1 MFLLLFTILL
11 FSLIAWKGLK
21 FVNYI
26 DNVMGIMEKIP
37 GPTPYPFVG
46 NLFQFG
52 LKPEEYPKKILQYC
66 RKYNFQGFRSMVFFQ
81 YHVMLSDPAEIQ
93 NILSSSS
100 LLYKEHLYSFLR
112 PWLGDGLVTAAGA
125 RWLKHRQIYAPAFEQ
140 NAVNGYLQVVHQ
152 AGKRLVAKLAER
164 AAADGVA
171 KVLDVQ
177 PLLGKC
183 TLDIAVENATGI
195 PSFEL
200 NDGRTE
206 LHAAIIDLCDVIK
219 ERTFSIVKRFD
230 TLFQLTP
237 HYWKQRI
244 ALSTLERIINKIV
257 DQRRQSLQQSAQ
269 QPPMQQQQ
277 QEQKLLTRTTVRPF
291 LDVLLNAQL
300 DRRTLT
306 NREIFEELSTF
317 IFTEHNCTTSALS
330 FTLYILS
337 RHNDIQAKLYAE
349 QQGIFGTD
357 SAEQLANVSSV
368 ECVHLE
374 QMRYLEFVIRETLRL
389 YPSVPLIARTNR
401 KAIDIDGMKIAKR
414 TTVIMCLIAMGY
426 NEKYFNEPTVFRP
439 ERWEHINVNESMGL
453 QAFTSVPF
461 SAGPR
466 RCIAEK
472 YAMYELKALLSMI
485 VRNLEI
491 LPAKDGLPS
500 GINDHSRMDC
510 VPQSEYDPIL
520 NIRVTLKSE
529 NGIQL
534 RLKRRINA
542 TKQKSRVVTK

>member
-1 MFLLLFTILL
+1 MYLLLFTIFL
-11 FSLIAWKGLK
+11 FTLIAWKGLK
-21 FVNYI
+21 FLNYI
-26 DNVMGIMEKIP
+26 DNVMGIMEMIP

-52 LKPEEYPKKILQYC
+52 LKPDEYPKKILQYC
-66 RKYNFQGFRSMVFFQ
+66 RKYDFQGFRSMVFFQ

-140 NAVNGYLQVVHQ
+140 QAIDAYLQVVQQ
-152 AGKRLVAKLAER
+152 AGKRLVEKLAQR
-164 AAADGVA
+164 ATTTAEDAPR
-171 KVLDVQ
+171 VLDVQ

-237 HYWKQRI
+237 HYWKQRT
-244 ALSTLERIINKIV
+244 ALSTLERVINKIV
-257 DQRRQSLQQSAQ
+257 DQRRESLQT
-269 QPPMQQQQ
+269 QPQQQQ
-277 QEQKLLTRTTVRPF
+277 QQQLTIRTMERPF

-300 DRRTLT
+300 DRRALT
-306 NREIFEELSTF
+306 NKEIFEELSTF
-317 IFTEHNCTTSALS
+317 IFTEHNCTASALS
-330 FTLYILS
+330 FTLYTLS
-337 RHNDIQAKLYAE
+337 RHAAIQAKVYAE
-349 QQGIFGTD
+349 QQHIFGTAT
-357 SAEQLANVSSV
+357 AEELANVSSIG
-368 ECVHLE
+368 CAHLE

-401 KAIDIDGMKIAKR
+401 KAIDINGTKIAKR

-426 NEKYFNEPTVFRP
+426 NEKCFDEPTAFRP
-439 ERWEHINVNESMGL
+439 ERWAHINTDEAAGL
-453 QAFTSVPF
+453 QAFNSVPF

-472 YAMYELKALLSMI
+472 YAMYELKSLLAMI

-491 LPAKDGLPS
+491 LPAADGLPS
-500 GINDHSRMDC
+500 GINDHSRLDC

-534 RLKRRINA
+534 RLKRRANA
-542 TKQKSRVVTK
+542 NK

>member
-1 MFLLLFTILL
+1 
-11 FSLIAWKGLK
+11 
-21 FVNYI
+21 
-26 DNVMGIMEKIP
+26 
-37 GPTPYPFVG
+37 
-46 NLFQFG
+46 
-52 LKPEEYPKKILQYC
+52 
-66 RKYNFQGFRSMVFFQ
+66 MVFFQ
-81 YHVMLSDPAEIQ
+81 YHIMLSDPAEIQ
-93 NILSSSS
+93 NILSSSA

-140 NAVNGYLQVVHQ
+140 KAIDGYLQVVHQ
-152 AGKRLVAKLAER
+152 AGKRLVEKLAQR
-164 AAADGVA
+164 ITSTTDGVS

-177 PLLGKC
+177 PLTNKC
-183 TLDIAVENATGI
+183 TLDIAVENTTGI

-237 HYWKQRI
+237 HYWKQRA
-244 ALSTLERIINKIV
+244 ALSSLERIINKIV
-257 DQRRQSLQQSAQ
+257 NQRRQHLQQTA
-269 QPPMQQQQ
+269 QQQQ
-277 QEQKLLTRTTVRPF
+277 QKHKPNEQQHQPATRRPIRSF
-291 LDVLLNAQL
+291 LDVLLNAKL
-300 DRRTLT
+300 DRRALT
-306 NREIFEELSTF
+306 NKEIFEELSTF
-317 IFTEHNCTTSALS
+317 IFTEHNCTTSAVS
-330 FTLYILS
+330 FTLYTLS
-337 RHNDIQAKLYAE
+337 RHATIQEKVYAE
-349 QQGIFGTD
+349 QQNIFGTE
-357 SAEQLANVSSV
+357 SVEQLANVPSV
-368 ECVHLE
+368 ECTHLE
-374 QMRYLEFVIRETLRL
+374 QMSYLECVIRETLRL

-401 KAIDIDGMKIAKR
+401 KVIDINGTKIAKR

-426 NEKYFNEPTVFRP
+426 NEKYFDEPTAFRP
-439 ERWEHINVNESMGL
+439 ERWAHFNGDESVGL
-453 QAFTSVPF
+453 EAFKSVPF

-500 GINDHSRMDC
+500 GINDHSRIDC

-534 RLKRRINA
+534 RLKRRASI
-542 TKQKSRVVTK
+542 TEQKIQSKKL